1 MNGRK
6 INSLGIWGNTEK
18 PKFWQLLDP
27 LIKWANQNKIET
39 FITTRIKDKTKE
51 VLPENIRIIE
61 KADDFLKTDF
71 LIAMGGD
78 GTILS
83 AARAVGSR
91 GTPIFGVHLGE
102 LGFMADVIVENMF
115 ERLDQIVSG
124 NFLIQERMLLKAEI
138 HNSKEDQIF
147 YCLNDFVIDRGKYHR
162 ILTMRL
168 NSDDRR
174 IADYDS
180 DGLIISTPTG
190 STAYSLS
197 AGGPIVWP
205 RLNAIVVTPIS
216 PHTLTLRPLVLSDDS
231 NLEISFPKAKT
242 TNIALAVD
250 GQVENYLQ
258 NNSKI
263 KISKAPYSIKMLGF
277 EDSNYF
283 STLRKK
289 MGWGKRGDI

>member
-6 INSLGIWGNTEK
+6 INSLGIWGNTDK

-115 ERLDQIVSG
+115 ERLDQIANGS
-124 NFLIQERMLLKAEI
+124 FSIQERMLLRAEI
-138 HNSKEDQIF
+138 HNSEKDKIF

-168 NSDDRR
+168 NSDDRH

-216 PHTLTLRPLVLSDDS
+216 PHTLTLRPLVLSDES
-231 NLEISFPKAKT
+231 NLEISFPKTKT

-263 KISKAPYSIKMLGF
+263 KISKAPYSIKMLDF

>member
-6 INSLGIWGNTEK
+6 INSLGIWGNTDK

-51 VLPENIRIIE
+51 VLPDNIRIIE

-102 LGFMADVIVENMF
+102 LGFMADVIAENMF
-115 ERLDQIVSG
+115 ERLDQIANGS
-124 NFLIQERMLLKAEI
+124 FSIQERMLLKAEI
-138 HNSKEDQIF
+138 RNSEEDKIF

-168 NSDDRR
+168 NSDDRH

-263 KISKAPYSIKMLGF
+263 KISKAPYSIKMLDF

>member
-6 INSLGIWGNTEK
+6 INSLGIWGNTDK
-18 PKFWQLLDP
+18 QKFWQLLDP
-27 LIKWANQNKIET
+27 LIKWANKNKIET
-39 FITTRIKDKTKE
+39 FITTRIKDKTKK

-115 ERLDQIVSG
+115 ERLNQIVSG
-124 NFLIQERMLLKAEI
+124 SFSIQERMLLKAEI
-138 HNSKEDQIF
+138 HNTEEDKTF

-168 NSDDRR
+168 NSDDRH

-180 DGLIISTPTG
+180 DGLIVSTPTG

-231 NLEISFPKAKT
+231 NLEISFPKTKT

-263 KISKAPYSIKMLGF
+263 KISKAPYSIKMLDF

>member
-1 MNGRK
+1 MDDRK
-6 INSLGIWGNTEK
+6 INSVGIWGNTDK

-27 LIKWANQNKIET
+27 LIKWANQKKIELY
-39 FITTRIKDKTKE
+39 ITTRIKDKTKE
-51 VLPENIRIIE
+51 VLPSNLRTIE

-83 AARAVGSR
+83 AARAIGSR

-102 LGFMADVIVENMF
+102 LGFMADVTVENMF
-115 ERLDQIVSG
+115 ERLNQVVSG
-124 NFLIQERMLLKAEI
+124 SFSVQERMLLKAEI
-138 HNSKEDQIF
+138 HNNEDYKAF

-168 NSDDRR
+168 NSNDRH

-231 NLEISFPKAKT
+231 NLEICFPKTKT

-263 KISKAPYSIKMLGF
+263 KISKASYFIKMLDF
-277 EDSNYF
+277 KDSNYF
-283 STLRKK
+283 STLRTK

>member
-6 INSLGIWGNTEK
+6 INSLGIWGNTDK

-115 ERLDQIVSG
+115 ERLDQIANGS
-124 NFLIQERMLLKAEI
+124 FSIQERMLLKAEI
-138 HNSKEDQIF
+138 HNSEEDKIF

-168 NSDDRR
+168 NSDHRH

-231 NLEISFPKAKT
+231 NLEISFPKVKT

-263 KISKAPYSIKMLGF
+263 KISKAPYSIKMLDF

>member
-1 MNGRK
+1 MNGKK
-6 INSLGIWGNTEK
+6 INSLGIWGNTDK
-18 PKFWQLLDP
+18 QKFWQLLDP
-27 LIKWANQNKIET
+27 LIKWANKNKIET
-39 FITTRIKDKTKE
+39 FITTRIKDKTKK

-124 NFLIQERMLLKAEI
+124 SFSIQERMLLKAEI
-138 HNSKEDQIF
+138 HNTEEDKTF

-168 NSDDRR
+168 NSDDRH

-180 DGLIISTPTG
+180 DGLIVSTPTG

-231 NLEISFPKAKT
+231 NLEISFPKTKT

-263 KISKAPYSIKMLGF
+263 KISKAPYSIKMLDF

>member
-1 MNGRK
+1 M
-6 INSLGIWGNTEK
+6 
-18 PKFWQLLDP
+18 
-27 LIKWANQNKIET
+27 IKWANQNKIET

-115 ERLDQIVSG
+115 ERLDQIANGS
-124 NFLIQERMLLKAEI
+124 FSIQERMLLKAEI
-138 HNSKEDQIF
+138 HNSEEDKIF

-168 NSDDRR
+168 NSDDRH

-263 KISKAPYSIKMLGF
+263 KISKAPYSIKMLDF

>member
-6 INSLGIWGNTEK
+6 INSLGIWGNTDK

-115 ERLDQIVSG
+115 ERLDQIANGS
-124 NFLIQERMLLKAEI
+124 FSIQERMLLKAEI
-138 HNSKEDQIF
+138 RNSEEDKIF

-168 NSDDRR
+168 NSDDRH

-263 KISKAPYSIKMLGF
+263 KISKAPYSIKMLDF

>member
-6 INSLGIWGNTEK
+6 INSLGIWGNTDK

-39 FITTRIKDKTKE
+39 YITTRIKDKTKE

-115 ERLDQIVSG
+115 ERLDQIANGS
-124 NFLIQERMLLKAEI
+124 FSIQERMLLKAEI
-138 HNSKEDQIF
+138 HNSEEGKIF

-168 NSDDRR
+168 NSDDRH

-205 RLNAIVVTPIS
+205 KLNAIVVTPIS

-263 KISKAPYSIKMLGF
+263 KISKAPYSIKMLDF

>member
-1 MNGRK
+1 MYGRK
-6 INSLGIWGNTEK
+6 INSLGIWGNTDK
-18 PKFWQLLDP
+18 SKFWQLLDP

-39 FITTRIKDKTKE
+39 YITTRIKDKTKE

-124 NFLIQERMLLKAEI
+124 SFSIQERMLLKAEI
-138 HNSKEDQIF
+138 HNSEEDKTF

-168 NSDDRR
+168 NSDDRH

-263 KISKAPYSIKMLGF
+263 KISKANYSIKMLDF